1 MASGSSFSR
10 YSTIVPEAIEDGD
23 DAGNGGGEIEIEAS
37 AKSGGSDPFAD
48 AAAVAEQR
56 DAEDAEFFSSIKEV
70 DDLVSKTNL
79 QWALRESGDVATAL
93 GGDAAGSSG
102 GGGSPAQ
109 KRPKARPRPAP
120 SKDPEGEMSPGGAE
134 KLKALKKP
142 SVPGPEAAAVP
153 NPAQAPLALAQAHI
167 QAMRAKLKVVEA
179 LLEDEAESVPH
190 LRSIVGEMSGEDFL
204 QVCEERA
211 LAGRCAWPLCATAL
225 VKAAKSVPA
234 ASGKKSTKPEGKY
247 RIDTKHR
254 KVYLKASLNMFCCAA
269 HRIEAEEFG
278 TTLALDLTGEGGEEA
293 KEASAAESG
302 LKAGF
307 LNANKGRDKTQTKEE
322 RHKKIVGREP
332 PVNLPTKNVDKSFG
346 NVNQNIKMDVLE
358 KRPPRATAAPAP
370 APPTVPEGMDA
381 AEAAMNVEG
390 FIPKKGIEPPKKK
403 APSKFMQMRAKEKGE
418 SGESGE
424 SSEFAPRP
432 ESPAPKGVLKS
443 GVKAGL
449 IKEKMEPAGKGVCFD
464 TKLETGP
471 TGSEYEQTQDEI
483 AELAQRQQ
491 DFKTASESQ
500 LDATATG
507 NGAQFY
513 FNVYGEGGVHETSGK
528 SASMTNM
535 GQFSEGQITRVA
547 PEAAEQYVDV
557 DKESDDKD
565 ENGGDLANDARV
577 NGAME
582 EAMRAAEVAARAVD
596 AAGDDQGRKA
606 AAELALSEA
615 REALRLAL
623 SKAGGED
630 SGDEGATTDGE
641 STDGEGGEM
650 NARGAGPPVSEFGST
665 WMMMDGWVTRSTFH
679 LLGAAVV
686 DDEEGVPEVPT
697 RMGYA
702 VDQVNAAAHEISRA
716 LPAVIRTLGLRQ
728 TPAALEQPLGRML
741 RTFYFDRATPS
752 LRPER
757 WALVTAMMLEAI
769 STKTIREGERDD
781 RLPTLVED
789 MVKAVGD
796 GGGMAQLL
804 EKAGSNQHER
814 QVMLELLRGEC
825 AGGVR
830 E

>member
-1 MASGSSFSR
+1 
-10 YSTIVPEAIEDGD
+10 
-23 DAGNGGGEIEIEAS
+23 
-37 AKSGGSDPFAD
+37 
-48 AAAVAEQR
+48 
-56 DAEDAEFFSSIKEV
+56 
-70 DDLVSKTNL
+70 
-79 QWALRESGDVATAL
+79 
-93 GGDAAGSSG
+93 
-102 GGGSPAQ
+102 
-109 KRPKARPRPAP
+109 
-120 SKDPEGEMSPGGAE
+120 
-134 KLKALKKP
+134 
-142 SVPGPEAAAVP
+142 
-153 NPAQAPLALAQAHI
+153 
-167 QAMRAKLKVVEA
+167 
-179 LLEDEAESVPH
+179 
-190 LRSIVGEMSGEDFL
+190 
-204 QVCEERA
+204 
-211 LAGRCAWPLCATAL
+211 
-225 VKAAKSVPA
+225 
-234 ASGKKSTKPEGKY
+234 
-247 RIDTKHR
+247 
-254 KVYLKASLNMFCCAA
+254 
-269 HRIEAEEFG
+269 
-278 TTLALDLTGEGGEEA
+278 
-293 KEASAAESG
+293 
-302 LKAGF
+302 
-307 LNANKGRDKTQTKEE
+307 
-322 RHKKIVGREP
+322 
-332 PVNLPTKNVDKSFG
+332 
-346 NVNQNIKMDVLE
+346 
-358 KRPPRATAAPAP
+358 
-370 APPTVPEGMDA
+370 
-381 AEAAMNVEG
+381 
-390 FIPKKGIEPPKKK
+390 
-403 APSKFMQMRAKEKGE
+403 
-418 SGESGE
+418 
-424 SSEFAPRP
+424 
-432 ESPAPKGVLKS
+432 
-443 GVKAGL
+443 
-449 IKEKMEPAGKGVCFD
+449 
-464 TKLETGP
+464 
-471 TGSEYEQTQDEI
+471 
-483 AELAQRQQ
+483 
-491 DFKTASESQ
+491 
-500 LDATATG
+500 
-507 NGAQFY
+507 
-513 FNVYGEGGVHETSGK
+513 
-528 SASMTNM
+528 MTNM

-557 DKESDDKD
+557 DEESDDKD

-697 RMGYA
+697 RTGYA
-702 VDQVNAAAHEISRA
+702 VDQVKAAAHEISRA

>member
-142 SVPGPEAAAVP
+142 SVPGPEAAPVP

-307 LNANKGRDKTQTKEE
+307 LNANKGKDKTQTKEE

-418 SGESGE
+418 SGER
-424 SSEFAPRP
+424 A
-432 ESPAPKGVLKS
+432 
-443 GVKAGL
+443 
-449 IKEKMEPAGKGVCFD
+449 I
-464 TKLETGP
+464 
-471 TGSEYEQTQDEI
+471 GS
-483 AELAQRQQ
+483 
-491 DFKTASESQ
+491 
-500 LDATATG
+500 ATG
-507 NGAQFY
+507 
-513 FNVYGEGGVHETSGK
+513 
-528 SASMTNM
+528 
-535 GQFSEGQITRVA
+535 
-547 PEAAEQYVDV
+547 
-557 DKESDDKD
+557 
-565 ENGGDLANDARV
+565 
-577 NGAME
+577 
-582 EAMRAAEVAARAVD
+582 
-596 AAGDDQGRKA
+596 
-606 AAELALSEA
+606 
-615 REALRLAL
+615 
-623 SKAGGED
+623 
-630 SGDEGATTDGE
+630 
-641 STDGEGGEM
+641 
-650 NARGAGPPVSEFGST
+650 
-665 WMMMDGWVTRSTFH
+665 
-679 LLGAAVV
+679 
-686 DDEEGVPEVPT
+686 
-697 RMGYA
+697 
-702 VDQVNAAAHEISRA
+702 ISRA
-716 LPAVIRTLGLRQ
+716 
-728 TPAALEQPLGRML
+728 
-741 RTFYFDRATPS
+741 
-752 LRPER
+752 ER
-757 WALVTAMMLEAI
+757 SSQERRESRVTKGEDGARRKGGVFRHEAGDG
-769 STKTIREGERDD
+769 THGERVRAD
-781 RLPTLVED
+781 
-789 MVKAVGD
+789 
-796 GGGMAQLL
+796 
-804 EKAGSNQHER
+804 AG
-814 QVMLELLRGEC
+814 
-825 AGGVR
+825 
-830 E
+830 